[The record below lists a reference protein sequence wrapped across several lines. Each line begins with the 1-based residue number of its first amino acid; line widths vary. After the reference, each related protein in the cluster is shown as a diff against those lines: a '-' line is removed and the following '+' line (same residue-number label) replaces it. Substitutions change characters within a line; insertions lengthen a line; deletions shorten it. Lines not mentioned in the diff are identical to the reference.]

1 MIKNGQ
7 MCISVDYVL
16 APVGRVREVV
26 ELARQYV
33 PGADTGLLPQR

>member
-16 APVGRVREVV
+16 APRARLGEFV

-33 PGADTGLLPQR
+33 R